1 MRFRIG
7 RAEARIHFGVLPLLF
22 WCVVAGETTALLL
35 SAISLTVHE
44 CAHAIAAKNTGK
56 RIARVTVYPFGAVMT
71 LDKSFGTQG
80 EWVVAAAGPAASFAV
95 SGMLK
100 LFELLTG
107 PLAWSSTLIRTNLLI
122 ALLNLL
128 PAFPLDGGRIAR
140 AVLLKTTGERA
151 ARRLLLAFT
160 ALAAAGIFGT
170 GIYFIFRGVPAWTML
185 ALPPFLVLSAID
197 EWKQPDAGIVAR
209 VMERREALKAGFA
222 EKAQIIVVSDEAS
235 VKEAMNALSSKRL
248 TILRVQ
254 RGSRCVELE
263 EGALLDAAAKFG
275 MHAPLKI
282 VISRLT
288 LP

>member
-7 RAEARIHFGVLPLLF
+7 RTEARICFGVLPFLF
-22 WCVVAGETTALLL
+22 WCIVAGETTALLL
-35 SAISLTVHE
+35 SALSLAVHE
-44 CAHAIAAKNTGK
+44 CAHAIAAKNTGN
-56 RIARVTVYPFGAVMT
+56 RVARVTVYPFGAVMT
-71 LDKSFGTQG
+71 LDQSFGTQG
-80 EWVVAAAGPAASFAV
+80 EWIVAAAGPAASLAV

-107 PLAWSSTLIRTNLLI
+107 PLAWSSALIRTNLLI

-128 PAFPLDGGRIAR
+128 PAFPLDGGRIVR
-140 AVLLKTTGERA
+140 AVLLKTAGERT

-160 ALAAAGIFGT
+160 AVIAAVIFGAGILL
-170 GIYFIFRGVPAWTML
+170 ILRGVPAWTL
-185 ALPPFLVLSAID
+185 SALPPFLMLAAIE
-197 EWKQPDAGIVAR
+197 EWKQPDTGIVAR
-209 VMERREALKAGFA
+209 VMERREALRAGFA
-222 EKAQIIVVSDEAS
+222 EKAQIVVISDEAS
-235 VKEAMNALSSKRL
+235 VKEAMNALSGRRL

-254 RGSRCVELE
+254 RGSCYIELE

-275 MHAPLKI
+275 LHAPLKN